1 MNSFAVR
8 PKMRHSTLSLLF
20 VLAMISCVPSAAPLK
35 GVLAP
40 DRSLPSLALP
50 PGHRHLVF
58 KWEYQEG
65 DIAARGDG
73 SVRTA
78 APDSARLDFFLGGG
92 LGAGAAVLIGDSLR
106 SPNAEL
112 ARRYIPPSPMMW
124 AALGRLAIP
133 ALPDT
138 VVRVDGDLLRADV
151 GKPVQWRVGIRGDTL
166 VELQHI
172 SGGKIT
178 ESLTRGPSGVLT
190 YEAPGARRRLEL
202 TFLRDQLGS
211 FNASIWSL

>member
-1 MNSFAVR
+1 
-8 PKMRHSTLSLLF
+8 LL
-20 VLAMISCVPSAAPLK
+20 PL
-35 GVLAP
+35 
-40 DRSLPSLALP
+40 
-50 PGHRHLVF
+50 GHRHLVF

-65 DIAARGDG
+65 EVAARGDG

-106 SPNAEL
+106 APHAEL

-124 AALGRLAIP
+124 AVLGRLAIP
-133 ALPDT
+133 PLQDT
-138 VVRVDGDLLRADV
+138 VVRIDGDVLRADV
-151 GKPVQWRVGIRGDTL
+151 GSPVQWRVGIRGDTL

-178 ESLTRGPSGVLT
+178 ESLTRGANGVLT

-202 TFLRDQLGS
+202 TFLRDQPGS
-211 FNASIWSL
+211 FDASIWGL

>member
-1 MNSFAVR
+1 MNRIAALAVVAA
-8 PKMRHSTLSLLF
+8 F
-20 VLAMISCVPSAAPLK
+20 GCVPSAAPLK

-50 PGHRHLVF
+50 AGKRHLVF
-58 KWEYQEG
+58 KWEYREG

-92 LGAGAAVLIGDSLR
+92 LGAGAAVLIGDSIR
-106 SPNAEL
+106 SPHAEL

-133 ALPDT
+133 PLPDT
-138 VVRVDGDLLRADV
+138 VVRIDGDVLRADV
-151 GKPVQWRVGIRGDTL
+151 GRPVQWRLAIRGDTL
-166 VELQHI
+166 VGLEHI
-172 SGGKIT
+172 SGGKII
-178 ESLTRGPSGVLT
+178 ESLTRGANRVLV
-190 YEAPGARRRLEL
+190 YEAPGSRRRLEL
-202 TFLRDQLGS
+202 TILRDEPGS
-211 FNASIWSL
+211 FDDSIWSL

>member
-1 MNSFAVR
+1 MKRMAAIILVTAACAR
-8 PKMRHSTLSLLF
+8 T
-20 VLAMISCVPSAAPLK
+20 AAPLK

-40 DRSLPSLALP
+40 DRSLPALALES
-50 PGHRHLVF
+50 GHRHIVF
-58 KWEYQEG
+58 KWEYEEG
-65 DIAARGDG
+65 GIAARGDG

-92 LGAGAAVLIGDSLR
+92 LGGGAALLIGDSLR
-106 SPNAEL
+106 SPHAEL

-151 GKPVQWRVGIRGDTL
+151 GRPVQWRVAIRGDTL
-166 VELQHI
+166 VALDHI
-172 SGGKIT
+172 SGGKIVD
-178 ESLTRGPSGVLT
+178 SITRGANGVVS
-190 YEAPGARRRLEL
+190 YQAPGARRRLTL
-202 TFLRDQLGS
+202 TILRDEPGS
-211 FNASIWSL
+211 FDASIWSL

>member
-1 MNSFAVR
+1 MNRVALLAV
-8 PKMRHSTLSLLF
+8 
-20 VLAMISCVPSAAPLK
+20 VAAVGCVPSAAPLK

-40 DRSLPSLALP
+40 DRSLPSLVLP
-50 PGHRHLVF
+50 AGKRHLVF
-58 KWEYQEG
+58 KWEYREG

-92 LGAGAAVLIGDSLR
+92 LGAGAAVLIGDSIR
-106 SPNAEL
+106 SPHAEL

-138 VVRVDGDLLRADV
+138 VVRIDGDVLRADV
-151 GKPVQWRVGIRGDTL
+151 GRPVQWRLAIRGDTL
-166 VELQHI
+166 VELEHI
-172 SGGKIT
+172 SGGKII
-178 ESLTRGPSGVLT
+178 ESLTRGANRVLV
-190 YEAPGARRRLEL
+190 YEAPGSRRRLEL
-202 TFLRDQLGS
+202 TILRDEPGS
-211 FNASIWSL
+211 FDDSIWSL

>member
-1 MNSFAVR
+1 MKRFAV
-8 PKMRHSTLSLLF
+8 LILGAALG
-20 VLAMISCVPSAAPLK
+20 CVPSAAPLK

-40 DRSLPSLALP
+40 DRSLPALSLP
-50 PGHRHLVF
+50 SGHRHLVF
-58 KWEYQEG
+58 KWDYQEG

-92 LGAGAAVLIGDSLR
+92 LGAGNEILIRDSLR
-106 SPNAEL
+106 SPHAEL

-133 ALPDT
+133 SLPDT
-138 VVRVDGDLLRADV
+138 VVRIDGDLLRADV
-151 GKPVQWRVGIRGDTL
+151 GHPAQWRVTIRGDTL
-166 VELQHI
+166 VALEHI

-178 ESLTRGPSGVLT
+178 ESIARGADGVVT
-190 YEAPGARRRLEL
+190 YRAPGARRRLDL
-202 TFLRDQLGS
+202 TILRDEPGS
-211 FNASIWSL
+211 FDASIWSL